1 MITCDPRGPATPPW
15 RSDRFERVRTT
26 EFELST
32 EGRRVVDLTDRIQAF
47 AGASG
52 GDGLLHVFLPHATA
66 GLALMETGSGSEED
80 LDAALE
86 RLLPR
91 DDRYAHRHGS
101 VGHGG
106 DHLLPVF
113 VAPTLTLL
121 VEDGRLVLGT
131 WQSIVLVDPNR
142 ENDVRRVRL
151 TFVEG

>member
-1 MITCDPRGPATPPW
+1 MG
-15 RSDRFERVRTT
+15 RFEDVRAT

-32 EGRRVVDLTDRIQAF
+32 KGRRVVDLTDRVRDF
-47 AGASG
+47 AAASG

-80 LDAALE
+80 LDATLE

-91 DDRYAHRHGS
+91 DDRYTHRHGS

-151 TFVEG
+151 TFIQG